1 MARPGYVL
9 TPDGHNQQVLMVTSS
24 DGESWRIHREDA
36 DPEHRFLAYR
46 LAATY
51 FGNQNADKS

>member
-1 MARPGYVL
+1 MRQPGYTL
-9 TPDGHNQQVLMVTSS
+9 TPEENNEQMLLVTAS
-24 DGESWRIHREDA
+24 DGGSWRIHREDA

-51 FGNQNADKS
+51 FGNEPSHST